1 MEDLKRT
8 RVITANYRALQG
20 LRLLLWLLW
29 LLLIVITDTL
39 NAVGPSSAQFFG
51 YQCLFIIPGI
61 AIPWALSW
69 LIGNYYTR
77 TFGEVERLSRDR
89 LVESLFGIVL
99 MAGMYIAILVDAQ
112 QFLPVSL
119 LGLVIAA
126 FLLIQWWTTGRFL
139 SHTLLFAAL
148 FVGLALLPLFDI
160 FAYGDWFD
168 PLSRWLL
175 LVLIV
180 VGGISGVLNH
190 IALVRNL
197 NALPQGEV

>member
-1 MEDLKRT
+1 MENLKRT
-8 RVITANYRALQG
+8 QVITANYRALQG
-20 LRLLLWLLW
+20 LRLLPWSLW

-39 NAVGPSSAQFFG
+39 NAVGPSATRFFG

-61 AIPWALSW
+61 AVPWALSR
-69 LIGNYYTR
+69 LIGDYYNR
-77 TFGEVERLSRDR
+77 TFGQIERLPRDR

-99 MAGMYIAILVDAQ
+99 MAGMYVAILVDAQ

-119 LGLVIAA
+119 LGLVMAA
-126 FLLIQWWTTGRFL
+126 FMLIQWWTTGRFL

-148 FVGLALLPLFDI
+148 FVGMALLPLFDI
-160 FAYGDWFD
+160 FADGDWFD

-180 VGGISGVLNH
+180 VGCIGGVLNH
-190 IALVRNL
+190 VTLVRNL

>member
-1 MEDLKRT
+1 MEALKRT
-8 RVITANYRALQG
+8 QIITANYRALQG
-20 LRLLLWLLW
+20 LRLLPWSLW

-39 NAVGPSSAQFFG
+39 NAVGPSSTQFFG

-61 AIPWALSW
+61 AIPWALSR

-77 TFGEVERLSRDR
+77 TFGQVERLLRDR

-139 SHTLLFAAL
+139 SHALLFAAL
-148 FVGLALLPLFDI
+148 FVGLALLPLFGL
-160 FAYGDWFD
+160 FAGGDWFD

-175 LVLIV
+175 LMFIIV
-180 VGGISGVLNH
+180 GCISGVLNH
-190 IALVRNL
+190 VALVRNL
-197 NALPQGEV
+197 KAVPQVEL